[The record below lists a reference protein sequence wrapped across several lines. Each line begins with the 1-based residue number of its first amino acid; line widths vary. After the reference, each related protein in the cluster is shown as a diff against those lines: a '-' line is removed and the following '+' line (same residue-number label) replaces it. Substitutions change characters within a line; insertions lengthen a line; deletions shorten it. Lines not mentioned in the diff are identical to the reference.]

1 MASVIARIIAALGK
15 LLWKKGPGVVRRAI
29 AYVNANKARVWVYF
43 TRNGQSIA
51 KTIEF
56 ILRQVGG

>member
-1 MASVIARIIAALGK
+1 MAGIIARIIAALGR
-15 LLWKKGPGVVRRAI
+15 LVWTKGPGVVRRAI
-29 AYVNANKARVWVYF
+29 AYVNANKARVWVFF

-56 ILRQVGG
+56 ILRQIGG